1 VPEQREDPAG
11 GDTAELEAALRRL
24 GQQVDVPTRPPYAAR
39 VQQQLQPASGP
50 VRHRARRPLSRRVR
64 SLHPLAAAAVV
75 LLVVV
80 SVVIA
85 VPAGRQ
91 AVADLFGIAGV
102 EVHPLPSTAPAPRTT
117 LDPGL
122 DLGDPVSLAEARRL
136 VSFPV
141 AVPSAAGL
149 DRPDAIYVRRGPGL
163 ESVTLV
169 YRPRAGFPAAI
180 DSHVGLLLSEYAGT
194 ATPYFDKYVDQQP
207 APTRVMV
214 AGRWPGL
221 YFPGPQ
227 QVFVRDPGGEVH
239 EEHPRLSAP
248 TLVWVRGAVTY
259 RLEATIDQE
268 RALDV
273 AASLP

>member
-1 VPEQREDPAG
+1 VPDQRTDQAG
-11 GDTAELEAALRRL
+11 GERAELEAALRRL
-24 GQQVDVPTRPPYAAR
+24 GQQLDVPTRPPYAAL
-39 VQQQLQPASGP
+39 VQQQLEPASGG
-50 VRHRARRPLSRRVR
+50 RRARPLLARRVR
-64 SLHPLAAAAVV
+64 SLHPLEAAAVV

-80 SVVIA
+80 SVIIA
-85 VPAGRQ
+85 VPASRQ

-102 EVHPLPSTAPAPRTT
+102 EVHPLPSTTAPVPRTS

-149 DRPDAIYVRRGPGL
+149 GAPDAVYVRRGQGL
-163 ESVTLV
+163 ESVSLV
-169 YRPRAGFPAAI
+169 YRPRAGFPAVF

-207 APTRVMV
+207 PPTRVTV

-259 RLEATIDQE
+259 RMEATVDQE
-268 RALDV
+268 RALGV